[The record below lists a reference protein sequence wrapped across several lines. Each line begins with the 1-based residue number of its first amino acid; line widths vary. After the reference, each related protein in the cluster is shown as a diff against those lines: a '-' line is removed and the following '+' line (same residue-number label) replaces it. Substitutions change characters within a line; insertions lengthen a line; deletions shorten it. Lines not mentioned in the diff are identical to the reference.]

1 MGGAG
6 SLGPVQRWQTKYYA
20 SDSVTAATEGQVSLI
35 ATRWDYS
42 NWVKHVVESNLP
54 PDYMERI
61 AEYVDS
67 KFRKLSDPTR
77 SEIEIAAFTALNI
90 ADELFQERESSSRSR
105 ETAKRAIE
113 VVEKALSD
121 SNSSLGCS

>member
-1 MGGAG
+1 MSKRLTLFSG
-6 SLGPVQRWQTKYYA
+6 
-20 SDSVTAATEGQVSLI
+20 E
-35 ATRWDYS
+35 
-42 NWVKHVVESNLP
+42 HVVESDLP
-54 PDYMERI
+54 SDYMERI

-67 KFRKLSDPTR
+67 KFRKLSDPGR

-90 ADELFQERESSSRSR
+90 ADELFQERESGMRSR

-121 SNSSLGCS
+121 SISSLGCS